1 MSKGLSKEDTK
12 QEHPLQAIVLCDG
25 WGEEERWGPLVRRAT
40 EDEVASQTVG
50 ENRPWC
56 LLPLLTIPLLA
67 WTLECLVTNGVEE
80 AFLFVREGVEQVR
93 EWLKTSTYSSHLS
106 GISITLRPTT
116 ALTPGDVLRE
126 VDGLGILAPADFL
139 VVQAGYV
146 GNILLAEKV
155 KEFTTWRKEDPTVCM
170 SCVVTPRKSPTAT
183 KLAVHVLSSENQL
196 LHYEESRL
204 YPKLKNVSLPREAL
218 AGGKEVKARADL
230 EAVGA
235 VICSIEVPALFTENF
250 DYQCFYPD
258 FVNGIL
264 TSDLLGKTICC
275 TLIGENSAEGIQ
287 RSTEWA
293 DVVGNTR
300 SYDSISKS
308 ILARRAYP
316 LVPDENM
323 PETGQRYEQRRG
335 RVYYGEDL
343 DLSRTCTIASTS
355 LLGSHLS
362 VGEQTSITQ
371 SILSPHV
378 FIGASC
384 SISGSY
390 IFEGVRIEN
399 GCSIHDSI
407 LGEGA
412 FIGAGSVVEAGSLV
426 GAGVRVGSGAK
437 LHDDRVSLEE
447 PEERYGD
454 SGLLGKDCQGFLWP
468 PEGRSA
474 DEDEDEEE
482 DRDSRNFGTS
492 RLGAQLEEFH
502 LSSSS
507 SSLSSMSRT
516 SSGSSLSSLS
526 HGNNAEVAG
535 ISNLAPASSQNDF
548 LSECTQSLDRSFAEG
563 HTVDNA
569 AIELKTLRMAS
580 NVPLSQVRD
589 VVVPYVLARCSN
601 AADVPAMIARWG
613 GLIATLTGEHEES
626 MKDCLL
632 AAQTFVSA
640 RVGDEKGS
648 IQFFRQV
655 LRSFYEEDVVSEDA
669 VFAWYKGASSRSVGG
684 EMGKKL
690 WIAAKPFVE
699 ALAEDSDDDEDES
712 D

>member
-1 MSKGLSKEDTK
+1 MTEFLWKSQRNGMGIRVFVRLRSS
-12 QEHPLQAIVLCDG
+12 HPV
-25 WGEEERWGPLVRRAT
+25 W
-40 EDEVASQTVG
+40 
-50 ENRPWC
+50 
-56 LLPLLTIPLLA
+56 
-67 WTLECLVTNGVEE
+67 
-80 AFLFVREGVEQVR
+80 LFV
-93 EWLKTSTYSSHLS
+93 SYF
-106 GISITLRPTT
+106 PC
-116 ALTPGDVLRE
+116 
-126 VDGLGILAPADFL
+126 
-139 VVQAGYV
+139 
-146 GNILLAEKV
+146 
-155 KEFTTWRKEDPTVCM
+155 TV
-170 SCVVTPRKSPTAT
+170 
-183 KLAVHVLSSENQL
+183 
-196 LHYEESRL
+196 
-204 YPKLKNVSLPREAL
+204 
-218 AGGKEVKARADL
+218 
-230 EAVGA
+230 
-235 VICSIEVPALFTENF
+235 
-250 DYQCFYPD
+250 
-258 FVNGIL
+258 
-264 TSDLLGKTICC
+264 
-275 TLIGENSAEGIQ
+275 
-287 RSTEWA
+287 
-293 DVVGNTR
+293 
-300 SYDSISKS
+300 
-308 ILARRAYP
+308 
-316 LVPDENM
+316 
-323 PETGQRYEQRRG
+323 
-335 RVYYGEDL
+335 
-343 DLSRTCTIASTS
+343 
-355 LLGSHLS
+355 
-362 VGEQTSITQ
+362 
-371 SILSPHV
+371 
-378 FIGASC
+378 
-384 SISGSY
+384 
-390 IFEGVRIEN
+390 
-399 GCSIHDSI
+399 
-407 LGEGA
+407 
-412 FIGAGSVVEAGSLV
+412 
-426 GAGVRVGSGAK
+426 
-437 LHDDRVSLEE
+437 
-447 PEERYGD
+447 
-454 SGLLGKDCQGFLWP
+454 GKDCQGFLWP

-492 RLGAQLEEFH
+492 RLGAFRKLWKGNDLANVFTFLGAQLEEFH